1 MALDDT
7 EQHLRPLGEQY
18 ALLTDLY
25 ELTMAASYFEE
36 EMHAEATF
44 SLFIRKYPPDRG
56 YFVAAGLEDAL
67 NYLTSLRFTDD
78 DLAYLESTRL
88 FKTPFLDFLK
98 TVRFTGEV
106 WALPEGSI
114 FFKDEPLLEVS
125 GPVIEAQLAETF
137 IINAINLQT
146 MIATKA
152 ARSTVAAGPRRLV
165 DFSLR
170 RTQGV
175 DAGLKV
181 ARASYLGG
189 FIGTSNVLAGKL
201 YGLPIFGTM
210 AHSYIISFKSEIEA
224 FRAFARAFPRNT
236 VLLIDTYDT
245 IAGARKAIEVGKEMA
260 ARGEKL
266 RGVRLDSGDMG
277 ALSIEVR
284 RLFREAGLADVTIFA
299 SGGFDEFKIAR
310 TLEAGGEIDAYG
322 VGTKMGVSADAPY
335 FDIAYKLVKYG
346 DRPVMKLSTGKV
358 TYVDKKQVFRF
369 FDDQGHMTEDV
380 IGLRDES
387 VPEARPMLAPVMAQG
402 RLLRPLPPLNACR
415 EYFLSEFERLPMHYK
430 ALREPPAY
438 PVRISPG
445 LNNLQNQVEKQ
456 IRRQELGQNQ
466 KRGQGPENR
475 DQEEGKGF
483 GREAKAR
490 LDCNTTLF

>member
-1 MALDDT
+1 MADAN
-7 EQHLRPLGEQY
+7 QIHQAASLGEQY

-36 EMHAEATF
+36 GMHEEATF

-56 YFVAAGLEDAL
+56 YFVAAGLAEAL
-67 NYLTSLRFTDD
+67 DYLTSLRFTEA

-88 FKTPFLDFLK
+88 FKTPFLDYLK

-106 WALPEGSI
+106 WALPEGSL
-114 FFKDEPLLEVS
+114 FFKDEPVLEVS

-152 ARSTVAAGPRRLV
+152 ARATVAAGPRHLV

-201 YGLPIFGTM
+201 YGLPTFGTM

-224 FRAFARAFPRNT
+224 FRAFARAFPQNT

-245 IAGARKAIEVGKEMA
+245 VAGAKKAIEVGLEMT

-266 RGVRLDSGDMG
+266 RGVRLDSGDMA
-277 ALSIEVR
+277 ALSIQVR
-284 RLFREAGLADVTIFA
+284 RLLNEAGLDYVTIFA

-369 FDDQGHMTEDV
+369 HDDQGQMTGDI
-380 IGLRDES
+380 IGLRKETI
-387 VPEARPMLAPVMAQG
+387 PNARPMLEPVMTRG
-402 RLLRPLPPLNACR
+402 RLLRPHPPVKTCR
-415 EYFLSEFERLPMHYK
+415 EYFLSEFERLPMNYK
-430 ALREPPAY
+430 SLQDLPAY
-438 PVRISPG
+438 PVRISPE
-445 LNNLQNQVEKQ
+445 LNTLQHQVEKRL
-456 IRRQELGQNQ
+456 RRQELGQ
-466 KRGQGPENR
+466 
-475 DQEEGKGF
+475 D
-483 GREAKAR
+483 
-490 LDCNTTLF
+490 